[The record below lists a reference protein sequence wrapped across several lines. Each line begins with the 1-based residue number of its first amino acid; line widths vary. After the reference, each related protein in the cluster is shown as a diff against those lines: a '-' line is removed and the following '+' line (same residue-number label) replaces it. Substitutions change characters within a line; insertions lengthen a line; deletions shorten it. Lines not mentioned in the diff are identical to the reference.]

1 MAQDR
6 RRLQAL
12 LGMAFAL
19 ALGGS
24 IGPALAQADHNSFP
38 DPYRLVEN
46 WAKLPEGRKFGQVIG
61 VRVARDGKS
70 IWAFERC
77 GARSCAGSPLD
88 PILEFDAAGNLK
100 RHFGAGMFVFP
111 HGLMIDRHGDIWATD
126 ADAKDGKGDQVFK
139 FSPDGKVLMTLG
151 KKGVGGEGPDTFDK
165 PTAVVLAPNGTIFV
179 ADGHGNNRI
188 VKLSPKGKFITAWG
202 KKGTGPGEFD
212 TPHDIAMDSQGRLFV
227 ADRGNSRL
235 QLFDQNGKFL
245 AEWRQFGRPSGVFI
259 DKKDVIYVADSES
272 APSINPGFKRGIRIG
287 NAKDG
292 TVAEFIPDPTANP
305 PDAAGRGSGTGAEGV
320 TADAAGNVYGGE
332 TTAFALRKYAK
343 Q

>member
-1 MAQDR
+1 MAQDQR
-6 RRLQAL
+6 HLRAV
-12 LGMAFAL
+12 LGVAFAL

-38 DPYRLVEN
+38 DPFRLVAD

-111 HGLMIDRHGDIWATD
+111 HGLMVDRNGDIWATD

-212 TPHDIAMDSQGRLFV
+212 TPCTTSPWMRKAASSSPTAATAGFNCSTRT
-227 ADRGNSRL
+227 ANSS
-235 QLFDQNGKFL
+235 
-245 AEWRQFGRPSGVFI
+245 PSGG
-259 DKKDVIYVADSES
+259 SS
-272 APSINPGFKRGIRIG
+272 
-287 NAKDG
+287 
-292 TVAEFIPDPTANP
+292 
-305 PDAAGRGSGTGAEGV
+305 AGR
-320 TADAAGNVYGGE
+320 AASSS
-332 TTAFALRKYAK
+332 TRRT
-343 Q
+343 